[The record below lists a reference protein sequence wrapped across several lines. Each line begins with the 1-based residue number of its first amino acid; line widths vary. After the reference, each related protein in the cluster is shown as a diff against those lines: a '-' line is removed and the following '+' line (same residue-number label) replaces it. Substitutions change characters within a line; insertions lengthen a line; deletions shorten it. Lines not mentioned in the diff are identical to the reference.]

1 MVNIARWTM
10 AHRRTVVVAWI
21 VAVVGIFAVS
31 GAVGKKTAS
40 SFTLPGT
47 GSQQAVDLLQSK
59 FPAQAGDADQ
69 IVFQARNGTLTSG
82 ADRSSIEAMLARV
95 ARLPHVT
102 SVVSPYA
109 AGQQAIS
116 RDGTIGFATV
126 NFDERA
132 NALPV
137 AAVNRVISTAQ
148 SARSATLD
156 VQLGGQAIEQAQQAS
171 LGFATIVGI
180 AAAIVILLISFGSF
194 AAMGLPIATAL
205 LGLGAGIGVI
215 TLASHVIDMPSFA
228 SELALM
234 IGLGVGVD
242 YALFIVTRFREN
254 FRSNGGNV
262 EQAVEAAINTSGRA
276 VLFAGITVVIALLGM
291 FALGVSLLSGA
302 AVAASIGV
310 VLVLFA
316 SLTLLPALLSLIGR
330 RVGEASGRPA
340 VRFRRRRSGPAAQSS
355 PAVAQSSPAVAQPSP
370 AVAQPERAGFWLRW
384 VQRVQRRPAITAVA
398 ATALMLALAAPAL
411 GLRLASSDA
420 GNDPANQTTRQA
432 YELLAKGFGRGFNGP
447 LQLAVA
453 LPQAHDTAALTRL
466 SDAVRSTPGVVSVAR
481 PELNRD
487 GTAAAVVVY
496 PATSPQSA
504 ETSSLVTHLR
514 DSVIPSVERSSGA
527 RVYVGGATAAQ
538 VDFSHV
544 LASKLPLFIGV
555 VVALAALLLLVV
567 FRSFVIPAQAALM
580 NLLSIGASLGI
591 VQAVFERGWG
601 AGLFG
606 SQAGPIDSFIPVLTF
621 AIVFGL
627 SMDYEVFLV
636 SRVHEEWQARRD
648 PSAAVRE
655 GLSRTGRVISAAAA
669 VMVAVFGA
677 FAISGDRVLAMFGLA
692 MASAVF
698 LDAIVVRMLLLPA
711 VLELL
716 GRRTWAMPTWLD
728 RRLPRIA
735 IEAEDHDGAHPAS
748 RPTLEPAFEPTS

>member
-1 MVNIARWTM
+1 M
-10 AHRRTVVVAWI
+10 AHRRTVVAAWI

-31 GAVGKKTAS
+31 SSVGKKTAS

-47 GSQQAVDLLQSK
+47 GSQHAVDLLQSR

-69 IVFQARNGTLTSG
+69 IVFHAKTGRLTDA
-82 ADRSSIEAMLARV
+82 ADRAAIDATVARV
-95 ARLPHVT
+95 AGLPHVT
-102 SVVSPYA
+102 NVVSPYA
-109 AGQQAIS
+109 SGQRAIS

-126 NFDERA
+126 DFDERA
-132 NALPV
+132 NALPS
-137 AAVNRVISTAQ
+137 AAVDRVISVAE

-171 LGFATIVGI
+171 LGFATVVGI
-180 AAAIVILLISFGSF
+180 AAAIVILLISLGSF
-194 AAMGLPIATAL
+194 SAMGLPIATAL

-254 FRSNGGNV
+254 YQSNGRNV

-276 VLFAGITVVIALLGM
+276 VLFAGVTVVIALLGM

-310 VLVLFA
+310 VLVLAA

-330 RVGEASGRPA
+330 RVGEAGGRRA
-340 VRFRRRRSGPAAQSS
+340 EAQNTR
-355 PAVAQSSPAVAQPSP
+355 P
-370 AVAQPERAGFWLRW
+370 GFWMRW
-384 VQRVQRRPAITAVA
+384 VQRVQRRPALTAVA
-398 ATALMLALAAPAL
+398 ATTLMLVLAAPAL

-420 GNDPANQTTRQA
+420 GNDPSSQTTRQA
-432 YELLAKGFGRGFNGP
+432 FDLLAEGFGPGFNGP
-447 LQLAVA
+447 LQLAVS
-453 LPQAHDTAALTRL
+453 LPRAHDTVALADLTQ
-466 SDAVRSTPGVVSVAR
+466 AVRSTPGVVSVAA
-481 PELNRD
+481 PELNHA
-487 GTAAAVVVY
+487 GTAAALVAY
-496 PATSPQSA
+496 PSTSPQSA
-504 ETSSLVTHLR
+504 QTSSLVTRLR
-514 DSVIPSVERSSGA
+514 DSVIPPVERNTGA

-567 FRSFVIPAQAALM
+567 FRSFVIPIQAALM

-591 VQAVFERGWG
+591 VQAVFERGWLG
-601 AGLFG
+601 GLFG
-606 SQAGPIDSFIPVLTF
+606 AQPGPIDSFIPVLTF

-627 SMDYEVFLV
+627 SMDYEVFLI
-636 SRVHEEWQARRD
+636 SRVHEEWQARHD
-648 PSAAVRE
+648 ASAAVRE
-655 GLSRTGRVISAAAA
+655 GLARTGRVITAAAA
-669 VMVAVFGA
+669 VMVAVFAA

-698 LDAIVVRMLLLPA
+698 LDALVVRMLLVPA

-716 GRRTWAMPTWLD
+716 GRTTWAMPRWLD

-735 IEAEDHDGAHPAS
+735 IEAEDQHAAESAPRRS
-748 RPTLEPAFEPTS
+748 LEPAIEAAP

>member
-1 MVNIARWTM
+1 M
-10 AHRRTVVVAWI
+10 VAWI

-31 GAVGKKTAS
+31 SSVGKKTAS

-69 IVFQARNGTLTSG
+69 IVFQARTGTLTNA

-109 AGQQAIS
+109 AGQHAIS

-126 NFDERA
+126 NFDESA

-137 AAVNRVISTAQ
+137 AAVNRVISTAE
-148 SARSATLD
+148 SARSSTLN

-180 AAAIVILLISFGSF
+180 AAAIVILLISLGSF

-205 LGLGAGIGVI
+205 FGLGAGIGVI

-254 FRSNGGNV
+254 YRSNGGDV
-262 EQAVEAAINTSGRA
+262 AQAVEAAINTSGRA
-276 VLFAGITVVIALLGM
+276 VLFAGVTVVIALLGM

-310 VLVLFA
+310 VLVLAA

-330 RVGEASGRPA
+330 RVGEAGG
-340 VRFRRRRSGPAAQSS
+340 RRSS
-355 PAVAQSSPAVAQPSP
+355 PQAG
-370 AVAQPERAGFWLRW
+370 PERPGFWLRW
-384 VQRVQRRPAITAVA
+384 VQRVQRRPALTAVA

-432 YELLAKGFGRGFNGP
+432 FDLLAKGFGPGFNGP

-453 LPQAHDTAALTRL
+453 LPQAHDTAALTSL
-466 SDAVRSTPGVVSVAR
+466 SHAVKSTPGVVSVTP

-496 PATSPQSA
+496 PSTSPQSA
-504 ETSSLVTHLR
+504 QTSSLVTRLR
-514 DSVIPSVERSSGA
+514 DSVIPPVERSSGA

-567 FRSFVIPAQAALM
+567 FRSLVIPVQAALM

-655 GLSRTGRVISAAAA
+655 GLARTGRVITAAAA

-698 LDAIVVRMLLLPA
+698 LDALVVRMLLLPA
-711 VLELL
+711 VLQLL
-716 GRRTWAMPTWLD
+716 GRTTWAIPRWLD

-735 IEAEDHDGAHPAS
+735 IEAEVADAAPSGAAALARARLRADVMTSSSSAVTASTCWRLRALSRGAASARSCATPAS
-748 RPTLEPAFEPTS
+748 RSFFATG

>member
-1 MVNIARWTM
+1 MVKIARWTM
-10 AHRRTVVVAWI
+10 AHRRTVVIAWI
-21 VAVVGIFAVS
+21 AAVVGIFAIS
-31 GAVGKKTAS
+31 SSVGKKTAS

-47 GSQQAVDLLQSK
+47 GSQQAVDLLQSR

-69 IVFQARNGTLTSG
+69 IVFHARTGKLTDS
-82 ADRSSIEAMLARV
+82 ADRAAINATVARV
-95 ARLPHVT
+95 AQLPHVT

-109 AGQQAIS
+109 QGQRAIS

-126 NFDERA
+126 EFDERA
-132 NALPV
+132 NALPS
-137 AAVNRVISTAQ
+137 AAVDRVMSAAE

-171 LGFATIVGI
+171 LGFATVVGI
-180 AAAIVILLISFGSF
+180 AAAILILLISFGSF
-194 AAMGLPIATAL
+194 SAMGLPIATAL

-254 FRSNGGNV
+254 YGNNGGNV

-276 VLFAGITVVIALLGM
+276 VLFAGVTVVIALLGM

-310 VLVLFA
+310 VLVLAA
-316 SLTLLPALLSLIGR
+316 SLTLLPALLRLVGR
-330 RVGEASGRPA
+330 RVGEARGR
-340 VRFRRRRSGPAAQSS
+340 RTE
-355 PAVAQSSPAVAQPSP
+355 AQPKRP
-370 AVAQPERAGFWLRW
+370 GFWMRW
-384 VQRVQRRPAITAVA
+384 VQRVQRRPALTAVA
-398 ATALMLALAAPAL
+398 ATTVMLVLAAPAL

-420 GNDPANQTTRQA
+420 GNDPTSQTTRQA
-432 YELLAKGFGRGFNGP
+432 FDLLAEGFGPGFNGP

-453 LPQAHDTAALTRL
+453 LPRPHDAQALPDL
-466 SDAVRSTPGVVSVAR
+466 SQAVESTPGVASVAP
-481 PELNRD
+481 PELNQA
-487 GTAAAVVVY
+487 GTAAAVVAY
-496 PATSPQSA
+496 PSTSPQSA
-504 ETSSLVTHLR
+504 QTSSLVTRLR
-514 DSVIPSVERSSGA
+514 DSVIPPVERRTGA
-527 RVYVGGATAAQ
+527 RVYVGGATAAE

-567 FRSFVIPAQAALM
+567 FRSFVIPIQAALM

-591 VQAVFERGWG
+591 VQAVFERGWLG
-601 AGLFG
+601 GLFG
-606 SQAGPIDSFIPVLTF
+606 AQPGPIDSFIPVLTF

-627 SMDYEVFLV
+627 SMDYEVFLI
-636 SRVHEEWQARRD
+636 SRVQEEWQARRD
-648 PSAAVRE
+648 ASAAVRE
-655 GLSRTGRVISAAAA
+655 GLAKTGRVITAAAA
-669 VMVAVFGA
+669 VMVSVFAA

-698 LDAIVVRMLLLPA
+698 LDALVVRLLLLPA

-716 GRRTWAMPTWLD
+716 GPATWAMPRWLD

-735 IEAEDHDGAHPAS
+735 IEAEDHEAAQPPPRRS
-748 RPTLEPAFEPTS
+748 LEPAIEAAP